1 MQLGY
6 KIRLGV
12 LPQLRAPETAEADKL
27 GVSTKRSAVAM
38 PGCNHGFATGDMV
51 KAVVPSGKKAGI
63 YRGRVAVR
71 KSGSF
76 NIQTPEGVI
85 QGIGWRHC
93 RLLSHNDGYGYAWL
107 RPAPHSSPV

>member
-1 MQLGY
+1 
-6 KIRLGV
+6 
-12 LPQLRAPETAEADKL
+12 
-27 GVSTKRSAVAM
+27 M

-51 KAVVPSGKKAGI
+51 KAVVPSGRKAGI
-63 YRGRVAVR
+63 YRGRVAVP